1 MRQFQGSL
9 GPLQEL
15 EGSRPPGPPRP
26 SKKRAAEPVWGASVV
41 TLPVRKSKGH
51 ASEHAG
57 ELVATA
63 VIAAL
68 VLILA
73 GWFAA

>member
-26 SKKRAAEPVWGASVV
+26 SKNGSAAAVPATSARGSW
-41 TLPVRKSKGH
+41 LRKSKRH
-51 ASEHAG
+51 ASPERLLDLCVLFIIG
-57 ELVATA
+57 LVLL
-63 VIAAL
+63 AAL
-68 VLILA
+68 
-73 GWFAA
+73 